1 MLIEKY
7 PNLLKDN
14 EIFKLIQKALENEDN
29 FRKRAFQD
37 ILNQCFVVSATWGLD
52 EWEELAGLPI
62 SRHLKT
68 RIRRQNILNALQNR
82 ETTTVKVIKNLA
94 ESYSGGECEVTE
106 QNSEYKFTIKFIGV
120 RGEPDSLPALREA
133 IERVKPAHLRYDFIF
148 TYMTWDECTRYHKT
162 WNKWE
167 ELNLTW
173 HEFERYWQGYM
184 AEFLEWQMFDNYKNT
199 CKNWDDM
206 WITWDDLEIYV

>member
-14 EIFKLIQKALENEDN
+14 ETFKLIQKALENEDD

-37 ILNQCFVVSATWGLD
+37 ILNQFFVVSATWGLD
-52 EWEELAGLPI
+52 KWEEFAGLPI

-82 ETTTVKVIKNLA
+82 DTVTVKTIQSLA
-94 ESYSGGECEVTE
+94 EGYSGGACEVTE
-106 QNSEYKFTIKFIGV
+106 QNEEYKFTIKFVGV
-120 RGEPDSLPALREA
+120 RGEPESLPSLKEAL
-133 IERVKPAHLRYDFIF
+133 ERMKPAHLTYELIF
-148 TYMTWDECTRYHKT
+148 TYMTHEEMTRYHKN
-162 WNKWE
+162 WDKWE

-184 AEFLEWQMFDNYKNT
+184 AEFLEWQMFDNYKNSW
-199 CKNWDDM
+199 KDWDDM
-206 WITWDDLEIYV
+206 WIKFDDLEIYV

>member
-1 MLIEKY
+1 MFIEKY
-7 PNLLKDN
+7 QDKLREN
-14 EIFKLIQKALENEDN
+14 ETFKLIQKALENEDN
-29 FRKRAFQD
+29 LRKRAFQD
-37 ILNQCFVVSATWGLD
+37 IFNQFFVISATWGLD

-94 ESYSGGECEVTE
+94 ESYSGGACEVTE

-120 RGEPDSLPALREA
+120 RGEPESLPALREA

-148 TYMTWDECTRYHKT
+148 TYMTWEECTRYHKT